1 MNNRIAMFLLG
12 ATLAL
17 GFTLAAYLLSNALRT
32 IKDDTGIRVKGF
44 AEITVK
50 SDMANWKLSA
60 QVRSK
65 DLKMGYESV
74 ENDIKVIQGKLKDYG
89 FNESEYSIFAAIV
102 EEEFKVNDKG
112 NKTNDIENYKIT
124 QSITV
129 ISQKTEL
136 VDKASKSITE
146 VMAMGVRVISY
157 RPEYTYGKLEDLKI
171 ELIGKA
177 SGNALDRARAIA
189 EKAGSHIGSI
199 KSASQ
204 GVFQIVPVGSTET
217 SDYGSYD
224 TTTIDKVVKAV
235 VTIDFAVTK

>member
-1 MNNRIAMFLLG
+1 MFLLG